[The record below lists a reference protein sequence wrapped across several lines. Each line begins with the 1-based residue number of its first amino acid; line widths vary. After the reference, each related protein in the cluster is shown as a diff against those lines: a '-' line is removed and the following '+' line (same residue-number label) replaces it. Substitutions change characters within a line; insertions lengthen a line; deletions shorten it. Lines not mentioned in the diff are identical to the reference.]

1 MQIAKPLPVHIRY
14 KAPYLS
20 DVDEH
25 EHEVQVSIHAQ
36 GCHDTC
42 DSESVIAI
50 APPAASAAVT
60 GPGPSNSSKCE
71 FTARP
76 GLLCF
81 AYFLFLLFLLLL
93 YCFCYLLVAIL
104 GYTLGW
110 WELITPGQTTRQI
123 LSRYIPVCSCQQPLT
138 FVFAMDSLTVCTPV
152 RGGVA
157 SHRELGLDSRRAG

>member
-1 MQIAKPLPVHIRY
+1 VP
-14 KAPYLS
+14 
-20 DVDEH
+20 
-25 EHEVQVSIHAQ
+25 
-36 GCHDTC
+36 GCRDTC

-110 WELITPGQTTRQI
+110 
-123 LSRYIPVCSCQQPLT
+123 
-138 FVFAMDSLTVCTPV
+138 
-152 RGGVA
+152 
-157 SHRELGLDSRRAG
+157 